1 MTKSRYVAASIAQYL
16 HEMSGRHAD
25 ERAHAHDEHPARPA
39 DTPHQVDRVI
49 EARMALAGR

>member
-25 ERAHAHDEHPARPA
+25 ERAAHEHDRDEDQRA
-39 DTPHQVDRVI
+39 VDRAI
-49 EARMALAGR
+49 EARVALAGR

>member
-25 ERAHAHDEHPARPA
+25 ERAAHAHDNRDRGRDERPIERAIDARL
-39 DTPHQVDRVI
+39 
-49 EARMALAGR
+49 ALAGR